1 MRGDRVNNIIFAGK
15 HFLTYSV
22 NRHQHDTWELIYCTG
37 ETGKFVFADLELP
50 YSEGDVVV
58 IPPNVPHENV
68 SDHGFTN
75 VHLNIGDATLAFR
88 RPVVIRDDGNQSLL
102 HLFSDAYY
110 LFRGDPERRA
120 ALLSAYGDL
129 IVRMLITYGEKH
141 PKNRVAEM
149 IEQSIRQNYANANY
163 ELDEVLHTM
172 PYCYDHLCKV
182 FRKEMGTTPHKYL
195 TNLRLQ
201 AAADTLCSG
210 YNNGNITEVAHMCG
224 FHNPLY
230 LSRLFKKKYG
240 VSPREYY
247 HLKMEEEAH
256 ASTDSDSQKITVPE

>member
-1 MRGDRVNNIIFAGK
+1 MNNIIFAGK
-15 HFLTYSV
+15 HFLTYTV
-22 NRHQHDTWELIYCTG
+22 NRHQHDTWELVYCTG

-58 IPPNVPHENV
+58 IPPNVPHENI
-68 SDHGFTN
+68 SEHGFTN
-75 VHLNIGDATLAFR
+75 VHLNIGDATFAFR
-88 RPVVIRDDGNQSLL
+88 QPVVIRDDGNQSLL

-120 ALLSAYGDL
+120 ALLSSYGDL

-182 FRKEMGTTPHKYL
+182 FRKEMGATPHKYL

-201 AAADTLCSG
+201 AAADMLCSG